1 MPGHSLSESVKTT
14 NFAHPP
20 ELSPNLGH
28 GHHWFGNAESYFL
41 IGDAPGVGVRKHGK
55 SISSMYSGNGHAPG
69 TRDGGLCPKLCGG
82 GGPKTPVPAAT
93 GHAEAIFQPFRLDLT
108 SLGQVHPGSSVL
120 G

>member
-1 MPGHSLSESVKTT
+1 MANLSQACILVTVMPL
-14 NFAHPP
+14 
-20 ELSPNLGH
+20 ELAMAGFVQNSA
-28 GHHWFGNAESYFL
+28 AE
-41 IGDAPGVGVRKHGK
+41 
-55 SISSMYSGNGHAPG
+55 
-69 TRDGGLCPKLCGG
+69 